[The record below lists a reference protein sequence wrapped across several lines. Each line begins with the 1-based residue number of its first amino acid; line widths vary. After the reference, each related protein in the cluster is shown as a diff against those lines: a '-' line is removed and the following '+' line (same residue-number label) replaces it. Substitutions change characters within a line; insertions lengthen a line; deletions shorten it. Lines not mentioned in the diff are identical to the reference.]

1 MKTKTLGNAL
11 LIVAFL
17 LSAAAIAVPSSGM
30 SALVAGFLFV
40 GFAIVTVESHRDW
53 SAGYRAAQLDMTF
66 RVDDQQEDEQSSREP
81 VGLFKC
87 GMDGC
92 DCATNPK
99 FREWAQ

>member
-1 MKTKTLGNAL
+1 MRTKTLGNAL

-53 SAGYRAAQLDMTF
+53 AAGYQAAQLDMTF
-66 RVDDQQEDEQSSREP
+66 GEQEAKQDDFDQDR

-92 DCATNPK
+92 DCAVDPK